1 MSDTL
6 THADH
11 RRAAALAIH
20 RASLSLPGI
29 EAVFAEA
36 NDAGRPTQLLTA
48 VVDLYC
54 SMIGQ
59 LRTDV
64 AQDLVTQFIECCAQ
78 KDADTKVSRGA
89 RVILAHHRGDL
100 DAFNAE
106 LTKANA
112 DPAGPAALVGSAVDL
127 MAMLLPE
134 LATPA
139 GLAQLRKWLAEV
151 SRREMSGE

>member
-1 MSDTL
+1 MSDHL
-6 THADH
+6 THADQ

-20 RASLSLPGI
+20 RASCSLPGI
-29 EAVFAEA
+29 ESVFAEA
-36 NDAGRPTQLLTA
+36 NEAGRPTQLLTA

-59 LRTDV
+59 LRTEA
-64 AQDLVTQFIECCAQ
+64 AQDLLTQFIECCA
-78 KDADTKVSRGA
+78 KDADPKVSRGA
-89 RVILAHHRGDL
+89 RVILAHHNRDI

-112 DPAGPAALVGSAVDL
+112 DPAGPTALVGSAVDL

-139 GLAQLRKWLAEV
+139 GLAQLRKWLAETT
-151 SRREMSGE
+151 RREMSGE